1 MQYLVGSTCYTPDPM
16 TPARSLVLVL
26 VALASL
32 LATAD
37 LSWGLALLADDTVAE
52 AHHSCGC
59 DPRACEEG
67 RCCCASPRDD
77 APGPGPSF
85 RSCSGRERPALQS
98 RRLPSIAPLAVSNF
112 AVDMA
117 EPAAGPTS
125 DSSPP
130 ASFREPPGKIPI

>member
-1 MQYLVGSTCYTPDPM
+1 MS
-16 TPARSLVLVL
+16 PARRLVLVL

-32 LATAD
+32 LAAAD
-37 LSWGLALLADDTVAE
+37 LSWALALPADEAVAE
-52 AHHSCGC
+52 AHHACGC
-59 DPRACEEG
+59 DPRACAEG

-85 RSCSGRERPALQS
+85 RSCSGPEKRAFES
-98 RRLPSIAPLAVSNF
+98 RRLPSIAPLAVSNVRVDPAER
-112 AVDMA
+112 AV
-117 EPAAGPTS
+117 GPTS

>member
-1 MQYLVGSTCYTPDPM
+1 MSRARKLVF
-16 TPARSLVLVL
+16 VL

-32 LATAD
+32 LATTD
-37 LSWGLALLADDTVAE
+37 LPWTLPLFANDAVAE

-85 RSCSGRERPALQS
+85 RSCSRRESQALES
-98 RRLPSIAPLAVSNF
+98 RRLPSIAPLAISIVR
-112 AVDMA
+112 VDPA
-117 EPAAGPTS
+117 EPAAVPTS
-125 DSSPP
+125 DSRPP